1 MDSQIIHIRKRP
13 HNVWDGKTSCCEF
26 KCFFLC
32 SWFRK
37 NLSRLVHL
45 VAFLFRFCVCV
56 LFTYLFSL
64 VKFAVQ
70 VAVVTQLSCWY
81 NTFYSES
88 HSNAPE
94 WTENTDRSD
103 SDYVRKIVSLTWNN
117 QFWLILQTD
126 YELLVHFIILSYFIK
141 DLKDFFVFKSVIE
154 FLTNL
159 N

>member
-1 MDSQIIHIRKRP
+1 MGWKDLMLWVQVLFSLFLISKKSFTACSLSCIFVQI
-13 HNVWDGKTSCCEF
+13 
-26 KCFFLC
+26 L
-32 SWFRK
+32 
-37 NLSRLVHL
+37 
-45 VAFLFRFCVCV
+45 CVCV

-70 VAVVTQLSCWY
+70 VDVVTQLSCWY

-94 WTENTDRSD
+94 WTEHTDQSD

-141 DLKDFFVFKSVIE
+141 DWKDFFIFKSVIE
-154 FLTNL
+154 FLTNF